1 MPAGASTRLESSQSP
16 PPEHGPSAQAS
27 GESPRPGRHPLLAR
41 GWRGLVPTTAIGV
54 LTLVVALLFVF
65 PTVMVVVGAFRT
77 SSPGFPGEWSAQPL
91 LEAYSEAETWQLLW
105 NSTFYA
111 LSVTAISLSLAVFF
125 AWMVTQTNTPGRQFV
140 TPLMVILITLPFLF
154 FGISWAMLGNERS
167 GLLNQLIRL
176 AIPVEEGPINVRS
189 WAGIIVVGTLKI
201 TAIKYILAL
210 GVFRTLDPALRE
222 ASQMAGVSRGRTF
235 FRIELPILAPVLLAL
250 GLMGFVRGLESFDV
264 PLLLG
269 SPVGIDVFSTAIYG
283 YLTNNFPPAYA
294 QASALALLVMA
305 IMAVLVVLMWR
316 FIRKREFTTIGGKGQ
331 RVELIDLKG
340 WKYACTGAIVLYAL
354 VALAFPLIQLVLG
367 SLQPVFGIMTF
378 DLTLEHY
385 RTVLSDPKT
394 VSALQNT
401 AFIVLVGGFLAVALA
416 VLVAYLVQRT
426 RSKVRW
432 FLEGATWLPWG
443 LPGIVLAL
451 GMIWAYLSVP
461 IFRQLFATIWM
472 VMLGLIVVATPIA
485 VRLSNAAISQVHV
498 QLEEAARVHGA
509 SRCRAAVGIVLRLI
523 LPSLLAGWLIV
534 GVIMA
539 GDLAVPA
546 MLSGPESQTVPVVLL
561 QLLES
566 GNSSEA
572 AAVFCLMLAAMAIA
586 MALVYVLR
594 VIGTRLLASGNAT
607 EPAPSRG
614 DDGRE
619 LLPSSAREPQ
629 PAPALVRH
637 RTEGA

>member
-1 MPAGASTRLESSQSP
+1 M
-16 PPEHGPSAQAS
+16 
-27 GESPRPGRHPLLAR
+27 
-41 GWRGLVPTTAIGV
+41 GV
-54 LTLVVALLFVF
+54 LVLVVALLFVF

-77 SSPGFPGEWSAQPL
+77 SSPGFPGEWSAEPL
-91 LEAYSEAETWQLLW
+91 LEAYQAAETWELLW
-105 NSTFYA
+105 NSAFYSV
-111 LSVTAISLSLAVFF
+111 SVTTLSLVLAVFF

-140 TPLMVILITLPFLF
+140 TPLMVTLITLPFLF

-167 GLLNQLIRL
+167 GLLNQVLQIVV
-176 AIPVEEGPINVRS
+176 PVEEGPINIRS
-189 WAGIIVVGTLKI
+189 WGGIISVSTLKI
-201 TAIKYILAL
+201 TAINYILML

-250 GLMGFVRGLESFDV
+250 ALMGFVKGLESFDI

-269 SPVGIDVFSTAIYG
+269 SPAGIEVFSTGIYD

-316 FIRKREFTTIGGKGQ
+316 FMGKRDFTTVGGKGQ

-340 WKYACTGAIVLYAL
+340 WKYACTGAIALYAL

-367 SLQPVFGIMTF
+367 SLQPVFGILTF

-385 RTVLSDPKT
+385 RTVLGDSGV
-394 VSALQNT
+394 VSALWNT
-401 AFIVLVGGFLAVALA
+401 AFIVVVGGFLALSLA

-426 RSKVRW
+426 RSKARW

-461 IFRQLFATIWM
+461 VFRQLFATVWM
-472 VMLGLIVVATPIA
+472 VMLGLIVIATPIA

-498 QLEEAARVHGA
+498 QLEEAARIHGA
-509 SRCRAAVGIVLRLI
+509 SRLRAAIGIVMRLI
-523 LPSLLAGWLIV
+523 LPSLLAGWLII

-546 MLSGPESQTVPVVLL
+546 MLSGPKSQTVPVVLL
-561 QLLES
+561 ELLES

-572 AAVFCLMLAAMAIA
+572 AAVFCVMLGAMAVV
-586 MALVYVLR
+586 MVLVYVLR
-594 VIGTRLLASGNAT
+594 VIGTRLLTSGRAD
-607 EPAPSRG
+607 EPAKSTDG
-614 DDGRE
+614 DADE
-619 LLPSSAREPQ
+619 LLPQAALEPL
-629 PAPALVRH
+629 PAPALVHQRS
-637 RTEGA
+637 EGV